1 MSSRCFTQPQ
11 GQLHIRQCS
20 FSTGVVVVASPC
32 GSDCALPLRQP
43 ASSACFGATPQLP
56 SKRRIQTPP
65 RRVVD
70 RVVVQKLDE
79 DDSAVRPKG
88 NIHRA
93 KPGSH
98 TPAQLLSLSVSALC
112 TYLASVV
119 ARCPHRAARL
129 LLRAVR
135 SPRRAAL
142 SSAVRAPCRASL
154 LGAARSA
161 APSSEGCSA
170 VSARCCTFSSSLL
183 GAARSS

>member
-1 MSSRCFTQPQ
+1 MEHHGSSRCFTQPQ

-56 SKRRIQTPP
+56 SKRRIRTPP
-65 RRVVD
+65 RLVVD
-70 RVVVQKLDE
+70 RVRQWVYGL
-79 DDSAVRPKG
+79 KG

-98 TPAQLLSLSVSALC
+98 APAQLLSLSVSALC

>member
-1 MSSRCFTQPQ
+1 MSLPVLCPYDNQPPPPVSER
-11 GQLHIRQCS
+11 LRS
-20 FSTGVVVVASPC
+20 FPRSVGSKLRPVASSTGW
-32 GSDCALPLRQP
+32 
-43 ASSACFGATPQLP
+43 SSANLSVTFSMPTFSGL
-56 SKRRIQTPP
+56 
-65 RRVVD
+65 
-70 RVVVQKLDE
+70 
-79 DDSAVRPKG
+79 KG

>member
-1 MSSRCFTQPQ
+1 MPTAEKYEKFEKFAWVSYPFVHDASSIHNMLNQP
-11 GQLHIRQCS
+11 LS
-20 FSTGVVVVASPC
+20 FIVG
-32 GSDCALPLRQP
+32 CALPLRQP

-56 SKRRIQTPP
+56 SKRRIRTPP
-65 RRVVD
+65 RLVVD
-70 RVVVQKLDE
+70 RVRQWVYGL
-79 DDSAVRPKG
+79 KG

-98 TPAQLLSLSVSALC
+98 APAQLLSLSVSALC

-119 ARCPHRAARL
+119 ARCSHRAARL
-129 LLRAVR
+129 VLRAVR